1 MGIEIIKDGETAEE
15 AVEVALEEL
24 GVERQDV
31 DVEILEE
38 STKGFLG
45 IGNKSARVKVSVRPE
60 ILSGAPAE
68 ESQASAGSMDIPS
81 TESHE
86 ATEGEMELAETAS
99 KFIKGLVTKLDI
111 PCEVEPSVQDG
122 SPSVMLDGE
131 ELGLLIG
138 RRGET
143 LQAMQTLLS
152 AHISRHAGHR
162 VYASLDIQ
170 GYKERKQ
177 ESLEGLAERIG
188 QKVASSGQA
197 YTMRPMSAADRRI
210 VHMWIKDSPGVS
222 SFSEGQDPNRR
233 VVIEPD

>member
-1 MGIEIIKDGETAEE
+1 MGIEVIKDGETVEE

-38 STKGFLG
+38 SSKGFLG
-45 IGNKSARVKVSVRPE
+45 IGNKNARVKVTVRPE
-60 ILSGAPAE
+60 ILSGTPSE
-68 ESQASAGSMDIPS
+68 ESRDSAESIPS
-81 TESHE
+81 ESHE
-86 ATEGEMELAETAS
+86 ATEEELELAERAS
-99 KFIKGLVTKLDI
+99 EFIEGLVAKLDM
-111 PCEVEPSVQDG
+111 PCEVTHSVEDG
-122 SPSVMLDGE
+122 SPTVILDGE
-131 ELGLLIG
+131 EMGLLIG

-152 AHISRHAGHR
+152 AHVSHHAGHR

-188 QKVASSGQA
+188 QRVAASGEA

-222 SFSEGQDPNRR
+222 SYSEGQDPNRR
-233 VVIEPD
+233 IVIQPD